1 LCICES
7 YYLLFFSLIYPFQ
20 NKNSAS
26 NPNKKPISKSEQMQF
41 ILEGFPS
48 IGPVKAKQ
56 MIEQFKTLKN
66 IVNASE
72 GDLEKVLG
80 KNTKEIYNLAL
91 IRMGFRKVKNFLD
104 ENKEHRLLTS
114 LEKIEKNFDSTM
126 KFKGLGRS
134 LWEVGLRQIQQIADE
149 RGVAIIHTVLK
160 HPRIDLT
167 GEKWDEIFLPILKKH
182 GYTKI
187 NTPGYDKGSEPKRWR
202 KKYDPNEQKM
212 AGS

>member
-1 LCICES
+1 MMSGETENQPIPELENVKFNRLKIATKENPRTRS
-7 YYLLFFSLIYPFQ
+7 K
-20 NKNSAS
+20 KNTWVIF
-26 NPNKKPISKSEQMQF
+26 N
-41 ILEGFPS
+41 G
-48 IGPVKAKQ
+48 
-56 MIEQFKTLKN
+56 N
-66 IVNASE
+66 IVDLSITQNANFQCAE
-72 GDLEKVLG
+72 QEIDEYIVIEVIAQDKKIATLG
-80 KNTKEIYNLAL
+80 IKLTKQTAISDYLCS
-91 IRMGFRKVKNFLD
+91 
-104 ENKEHRLLTS
+104 T
-114 LEKIEKNFDSTM
+114 KIEKNFDSTM